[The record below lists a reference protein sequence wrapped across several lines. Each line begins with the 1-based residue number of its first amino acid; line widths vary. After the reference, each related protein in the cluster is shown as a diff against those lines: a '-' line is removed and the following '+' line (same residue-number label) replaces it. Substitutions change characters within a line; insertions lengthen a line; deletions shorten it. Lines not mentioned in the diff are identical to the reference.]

1 MKELKEF
8 SSEEEY
14 VPRSIQYIV
23 VHCSATRANIPFT
36 EEQLLKCHLQRGF
49 KYIGYHFYITRDG
62 ELHHCRPV
70 SEPGAHVRGFTSSC
84 TKKYLDNPYLF
95 LTNNVIRPEDLKL
108 YEGICDNFKLVGRT
122 IEDDILVN
130 MIKAY
135 GNEYY
140 DGNLL
145 DILDNRFQRVINIP
159 NNKLNELIYK
169 KMKCDKNCAKCGYC
183 KDLYTT
189 IQNEFV

>member
-1 MKELKEF
+1 M
-8 SSEEEY
+8 
-14 VPRSIQYIV
+14 
-23 VHCSATRANIPFT
+23 
-36 EEQLLKCHLQRGF
+36 
-49 KYIGYHFYITRDG
+49 
-62 ELHHCRPV
+62 
-70 SEPGAHVRGFTSSC
+70 
-84 TKKYLDNPYLF
+84 
-95 LTNNVIRPEDLKL
+95 IRPEDLKL

-169 KMKCDKNCAKCGYC
+169 K
-183 KDLYTT
+183 
-189 IQNEFV
+189 NEMRQKLR